1 MNPILRPLARSHR
14 LFSGALLFALAGCVV
29 PTESETAI
37 DGADPSAPE
46 AAEAAAPEADLG
58 GAAEVANQ
66 TLEIEPGHVVT
77 FRRFAD
83 GSLAISEQGTIGVH
97 QEAIGADDAVRSP
110 ASIAA
115 RLVPG
120 VALDP
125 VIDRTAPSL
134 GGGVHVMRAPL
145 SPDPPPSLPALPE
158 VGSIGSSTDLAL
170 LHCAGTSVTPDAVSA
185 TACLTGVTSGTA
197 ILNWDSAGWYR
208 AFSYNRSTTN
218 ATARILRWTASGWVT
233 NTSVTMTP
241 GQWSSQMFLS
251 ATKNY
256 LHADVTNVA
265 GTGPI
270 GLSALVTQVSPRYQQ
285 ESLWCWAA
293 ASSMLMASLGENYQ
307 QCELANAHWGR
318 TDCCNTPSPCNGGGE
333 VIQALTENGFT
344 GHRIEPAQFADADEL
359 AARVMAGPIEVR
371 IPTHVKVISDYQ
383 EKNGVQWF
391 AVIDPSAPG
400 DMTITNHVE
409 WKQFANIFDNTIMSG
424 TGYIHKRGASLGA
437 ATPATFWKNNTL
449 TASVEAPGAKSYRV
463 EFINGAGSHN
473 VWASYTR
480 NYNAPPYDPTND
492 WGPQYN
498 TVKQPFAIG
507 GWLWYNVRVT
517 PFSGL
522 NGAGT
527 AGASVT
533 TPTRVTLKPTPSITS
548 FTRAGSTLSAVFTAN
563 PGPTKFRW
571 RFVNASMAERPPLR
585 ASETA
590 ATLNGGNTNTA
601 SQSFSISLP
610 AGTRVAFELSACNEN
625 GCSPFVTS
633 AELTY

>member
-1 MNPILRPLARSHR
+1 MNQILRPLARSHR
-14 LFSGALLFALAGCVV
+14 LFSGALLFALAGCVA
-29 PTESETAI
+29 PIESETAV
-37 DGADPSAPE
+37 DGADPTAP
-46 AAEAAAPEADLG
+46 EAAAPEADLR
-58 GAAEVANQ
+58 GAAEVASQ

-83 GSLAISEQGTIGVH
+83 GSLSISEQGTIGVH

-125 VIDRTAPSL
+125 VIARTAPRA
-134 GGGVHVMRAPL
+134 GGGVHVMKAPL
-145 SPDPPPSLPALPE
+145 SPYPPPSSPALPE
-158 VGSIGSSTDLAL
+158 VGSIGASSTDLAL
-170 LHCAGTSVTPDAVSA
+170 LHCAGTSVTPEAVSA

-197 ILNWDSAGWYR
+197 ILSWDSAGWYR

-233 NTSVTMTP
+233 NTWVTMTP

-251 ATKNY
+251 ATKDY
-256 LHADVTNVA
+256 LHAQVTNVA

-285 ESLWCWAA
+285 ESNWCWAA
-293 ASSMLMASLGENYQ
+293 TSSMLMASLGENYQ

-318 TDCCNTPSPCNGGGE
+318 TDCCNTPSPCNGRAE

-344 GHRIEPAQFADADEL
+344 GHNMVPAQFADVDEL
-359 AARVMAGPIEVR
+359 ISRVAAGPVAVG
-371 IPTHVKVISDYQ
+371 IPGHAKVISDYQ
-383 EKNGVQWF
+383 EKNGVPWV
-391 AVIDPSAPG
+391 AVIDPWSPG
-400 DMTITNHVE
+400 DPTITNHVH
-409 WKQFANIFDNTIMSG
+409 WVPFAQINDGTIVGG
-424 TGYIHKRGASLGA
+424 TGNVHKRGASLGA

-449 TASVEAPGAKSYRV
+449 TASVEAPGAQSYRV
-463 EFINGAGSHN
+463 EFINGAGAHN

-480 NYNAPPYDPTND
+480 NYNDPTYGDPIDD

-522 NGAGT
+522 NGGGT

-533 TPTRVTLKPTPSITS
+533 TPNRVTLKPTPSITS
-548 FTRAGSTLSAVFTAN
+548 FTRAGSMLTAVFTAN

-590 ATLNGGNTNTA
+590 ATLNGFNTNTA